1 MDKVFQQPKKWI
13 LNNLV
18 FISWIVALG
27 AVIGSMG
34 LSEILNLKPC
44 ALCWYQRIFM
54 FPLAFVLGV
63 GVYRKDDNSAYY
75 ALPLSIIGMVIAFY
89 HTLLQWGIIKEVITT
104 CSIDSSCAE
113 PQINWFGFIT
123 IPFMSFLAFT
133 TLTIILSVH
142 IRLLRK
148 SSNSKNIKTTGK
160 TKSGIDK

>member
-1 MDKVFQQPKKWI
+1 MFEQSKRWI
-13 LNNLV
+13 SNNLV
-18 FISWIVALG
+18 FISWVIALG

-63 GVYRKDDNSAYY
+63 GVYRKDNNSAYY
-75 ALPLSIIGMVIAFY
+75 ALPLSIVGLVIAFY

-133 TLTIILSVH
+133 ALTVLLSIH

-148 SSNSKNIKTTGK
+148 SPNSKKKKTLEK
-160 TKSGIDK
+160 AK

>member
-1 MDKVFQQPKKWI
+1 MFEQSKRWI
-13 LNNLV
+13 SNNLV
-18 FISWIVALG
+18 FISWVIALG

-63 GVYRKDDNSAYY
+63 GVYRKDNNSAYY
-75 ALPLSIIGMVIAFY
+75 ALPLSIVGLVIAFY

-133 TLTIILSVH
+133 VLTVLLSIHV
-142 IRLLRK
+142 RLLRK
-148 SSNSKNIKTTGK
+148 SSNSKKRKTLEK
-160 TKSGIDK
+160 AE